1 MNNGQQHVIRM
12 KGVFDAA
19 AAQQLSSALEEAG
32 GGANGAGVRVDLTDV
47 REFHDFAIAMLAR
60 ALAGRN
66 RVAVSGLRQH
76 QLRLLRY
83 FGVDAGPTDL
93 AVPVELH

>member
-1 MNNGQQHVIRM
+1 MNNGQHVIRM

-19 AAQQLSSALEEAG
+19 AAQQLSSALEE
-32 GGANGAGVRVDLTDV
+32 ANGAGVRVDLTDV

-60 ALAGRN
+60 ALAGRPG
-66 RVAVSGLRQH
+66 VAVSGLRQH

-83 FGVDAGPTDL
+83 FGIDAGPIDL
-93 AVPVELH
+93 SVPVELH